1 LRIAQALDAQREL
14 LQAHPTLQVE
24 EHEDAWREGLRAQRA
39 MLAALL
45 RDSVISE
52 EVYEELVTE
61 GDAALQDQ
69 PEAQQIA
76 TAG

>member
-1 LRIAQALDAQREL
+1 
-14 LQAHPTLQVE
+14 
-24 EHEDAWREGLRAQRA
+24 

-45 RDSVISE
+45 RDGVISE

-61 GDAALQDQ
+61 VDAALQEQ

>member
-1 LRIAQALDAQREL
+1 LRIAQALDAHREL
-14 LQAHPTLQVE
+14 LQAHLTLQAE
-24 EHEDAWREGLRAQRA
+24 EREDAWREGLRAQRA

-45 RDSVISE
+45 RDGVISE

-61 GDAALQDQ
+61 VDAALQDQ